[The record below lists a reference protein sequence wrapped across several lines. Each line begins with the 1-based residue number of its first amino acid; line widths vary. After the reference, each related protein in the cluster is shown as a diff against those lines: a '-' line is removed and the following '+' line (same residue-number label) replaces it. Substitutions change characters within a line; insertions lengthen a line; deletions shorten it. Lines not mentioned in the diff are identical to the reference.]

1 MPRVDFEYQTQ
12 SPPIPDEL
20 KTLFKQTSW
29 ANERELVSIANMLA
43 HCDLFVT
50 VRLDGKLIGF
60 GRAISD
66 YAYRALLDDIIV
78 DEAHRKQGIGKEIV
92 QKLLEMTNE
101 VEQVFL
107 KCREA
112 VGPFYEALG
121 FTPSNGLTMVYTN

>member
-1 MPRVDFEYQTQ
+1 MNAEFCTHNLPK
-12 SPPIPDEL
+12 PDEL
-20 KTLFKQTSW
+20 KALFKQTSW
-29 ANERELVSIANMLA
+29 ADERELASIANMLA
-43 HCDLFVT
+43 HCDLCVT

-78 DEAHRKQGIGKEIV
+78 AEAHRKQGIGKEIV
-92 QKLLEMTNE
+92 QKRLEMTNQ
-101 VEQVFL
+101 VEQVIL

-121 FTPSNGLTMVYTN
+121 FTPSNGLTMVYTK